1 MSSENGPQEPR
12 RDVRTT
18 VEKIRRNI
26 THASKDLAS
35 AGKTVV
41 GSTSKFVQDVSP
53 KVSATIDDSL
63 ERASETFKRTM
74 TTIDKQTKPQQV
86 KLLKAY
92 RLFLSQQVDAV
103 EKRLKKLI
111 FISIVVKS
119 SSGEA
124 VVAIAIPIAASA
136 MSAIMP
142 PCIVADML

>member
-53 KVSATIDDSL
+53 KVSAT
-63 ERASETFKRTM
+63 
-74 TTIDKQTKPQQV
+74 DKQTKPQQV

-103 EKRLKKLI
+103 EKRLKKL
-111 FISIVVKS
+111 K
-119 SSGEA
+119 E
-124 VVAIAIPIAASA
+124 
-136 MSAIMP
+136 
-142 PCIVADML
+142 